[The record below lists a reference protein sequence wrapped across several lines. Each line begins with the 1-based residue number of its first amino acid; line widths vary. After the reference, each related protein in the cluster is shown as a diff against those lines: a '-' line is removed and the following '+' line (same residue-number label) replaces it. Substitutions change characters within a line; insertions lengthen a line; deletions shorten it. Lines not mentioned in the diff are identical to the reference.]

1 MRMLVE
7 FGYVATELLH
17 AESGIDRD
25 AILAETAEMQK
36 LATLALLD

>member
-1 MRMLVE
+1 MLVE

-17 AESGIDRD
+17 AESGISPE
-25 AILAETAEMQK
+25 AILTETARMQR